1 VDSIVREG
9 AAVAARTRPEVQ
21 ATLGGIHPAVTSEA
35 AGEAS
40 SILLWNVL
48 GVKAGGTIVAL
59 PVGSGRSSAPGHRSR
74 KY

>member
-9 AAVAARTRPEVQ
+9 VAVVAHTRPEVQ
-21 ATLGGIHPAVTSEA
+21 ATLGGTHPAVTSEA

-40 SILLWNVL
+40 SILLSNVP
-48 GVKAGGTIVAL
+48 GVKAGGTTAAL